1 MNSNNNSENN
11 NNNNSDKNQRSLK
24 KYTQKYI
31 YSDRIIKNKKQKIYP
46 NTKMRL
52 GERYSSTKKP
62 ITYSEGQRPRLT
74 ITQ

>member
-31 YSDRIIKNKKQKIYP
+31 YSDRIIKKQK
-46 NTKMRL
+46 TKN
-52 GERYSSTKKP
+52 
-62 ITYSEGQRPRLT
+62 ISEH
-74 ITQ
+74 